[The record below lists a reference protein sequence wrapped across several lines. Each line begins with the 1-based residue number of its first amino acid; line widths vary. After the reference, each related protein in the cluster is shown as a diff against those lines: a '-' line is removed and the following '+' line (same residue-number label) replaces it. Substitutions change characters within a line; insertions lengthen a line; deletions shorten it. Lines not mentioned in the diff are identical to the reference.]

1 MQAANANHAPIN
13 PSDSDTDDYSDGTQA
28 SGRRSRGLRG
38 GRRVRRYRFTCNMV
52 SIPHYFSED
61 IVDEPYEEGPVDGDY
76 LELIYQSG
84 SDETRTTVHADLYAF
99 AAKTQFGAKR
109 TMLQARSLMHKCMN
123 YCTENKLGGEFKA
136 YQLTRPVVKA
146 VMALTPAE
154 KDLTAFFGSAAT
166 QEHLDRADEVAEG
179 KHQLQLTWKGW
190 LTRIFFLLL
199 NITIIMSTHLFIYYL
214 INMLAARTSCA
225 AIDVVGGFITALVG
239 LYGIYDVWCRYK
251 TKFYRIIPVK

>member
-1 MQAANANHAPIN
+1 
-13 PSDSDTDDYSDGTQA
+13 
-28 SGRRSRGLRG
+28 
-38 GRRVRRYRFTCNMV
+38 MV

-61 IVDEPYEEGPVDGDY
+61 VVNEPYDEGPVDGDY

-84 SDETRTTVHADLYAF
+84 SNETRTTVHADLYAF

-123 YCTENKLGGEFKA
+123 YCTENKLGGEFQA

-154 KDLTAFFGSAAT
+154 KDLTAFFGSAST

-179 KHQLQLTWKGW
+179 KHQLQVTWKGW
-190 LTRIFFLLL
+190 FMRLFFLLL
-199 NITIIMSTHLFIYYL
+199 NITIITSTHLFIYYL
-214 INMLAARTSCA
+214 VNMLAARTSCA
-225 AIDVVGGFITALVG
+225 AIGIVGGFIVALVG

-251 TKFYRIIPVK
+251 TKFYRIVPTK